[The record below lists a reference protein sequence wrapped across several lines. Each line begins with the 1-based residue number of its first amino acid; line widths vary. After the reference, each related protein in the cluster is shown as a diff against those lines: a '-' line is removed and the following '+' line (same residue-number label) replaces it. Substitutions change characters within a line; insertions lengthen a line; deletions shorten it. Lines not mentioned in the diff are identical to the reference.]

1 MSNKVKPKAA
11 AAKYGCLSTRQWQ
24 DIRRAARL
32 ASSEGIT
39 LIMHGVSVIPTTRD
53 SENLSQSEN
62 NSTTTSAR
70 DGRGLQPKES
80 IGKACENPSAKQLHE
95 QQLTKQQREQER
107 SLRRLHDF
115 QQAFACGARWEPL
128 VQKLLRKE
136 RAISR
141 AQVWTAHME
150 RRLAMREKM
159 RAFLLRVVRHASSS
173 AHPVPMVDR
182 DRAKLGLTKLRRMVY
197 QYDGHITLLEAR
209 RMRQACSAANARAN
223 MRDLFSNYRVALN
236 FEAATAGLEPFD
248 ENRSPLASLQAV
260 SPHNSRPP
268 GEQRGAKG
276 TTKKPKSSRSRGRR

>member
-70 DGRGLQPKES
+70 GGRGLQPKES

-115 QQAFACGARWEPL
+115 QQAFACGAR
-128 VQKLLRKE
+128 
-136 RAISR
+136 SR
-141 AQVWTAHME
+141 APKCGQLIWSV
-150 RRLAMREKM
+150 
-159 RAFLLRVVRHASSS
+159 AS
-173 AHPVPMVDR
+173 PC
-182 DRAKLGLTKLRRMVY
+182 
-197 QYDGHITLLEAR
+197 AR
-209 RMRQACSAANARAN
+209 RCAPSSC
-223 MRDLFSNYRVALN
+223 VWC
-236 FEAATAGLEPFD
+236 AT
-248 ENRSPLASLQAV
+248 
-260 SPHNSRPP
+260 
-268 GEQRGAKG
+268 
-276 TTKKPKSSRSRGRR
+276 

>member
-1 MSNKVKPKAA
+1 M
-11 AAKYGCLSTRQWQ
+11 
-24 DIRRAARL
+24 
-32 ASSEGIT
+32 
-39 LIMHGVSVIPTTRD
+39 
-53 SENLSQSEN
+53 
-62 NSTTTSAR
+62 
-70 DGRGLQPKES
+70 
-80 IGKACENPSAKQLHE
+80 
-95 QQLTKQQREQER
+95 
-107 SLRRLHDF
+107 
-115 QQAFACGARWEPL
+115 
-128 VQKLLRKE
+128 QKLLRKE

-276 TTKKPKSSRSRGRR
+276 TTKKPKGSRSRGRR

>member
-1 MSNKVKPKAA
+1 MSNKVKPETA
-11 AAKYGCLSTRQWQ
+11 AAKHGCLSTRQWQ
-24 DIRRAARL
+24 DIRRASRL

-70 DGRGLQPKES
+70 GGRGLQPKES

-141 AQVWTAHME
+141 ADVWTTHMRYRIE
-150 RRLAMREKM
+150 LRDKM
-159 RAFLLRVVRHASSS
+159 SGFL
-173 AHPVPMVDR
+173 
-182 DRAKLGLTKLRRMVY
+182 
-197 QYDGHITLLEAR
+197 
-209 RMRQACSAANARAN
+209 ARAL
-223 MRDLFSNYRVALN
+223 RFLRKGAL
-236 FEAATAGLEPFD
+236 
-248 ENRSPLASLQAV
+248 
-260 SPHNSRPP
+260 
-268 GEQRGAKG
+268 AKG
-276 TTKKPKSSRSRGRR
+276 DKPSTGSS

>member
-70 DGRGLQPKES
+70 GGRGLQPKES

-159 RAFLLRVVRHASSS
+159 RAFLLRPTRSGDVLFLRVCRTFRQSKKYSPTIRQS
-173 AHPVPMVDR
+173 KQKICTFRMCEQSGVNKYCVNNMV
-182 DRAKLGLTKLRRMVY
+182 
-197 QYDGHITLLEAR
+197 
-209 RMRQACSAANARAN
+209 
-223 MRDLFSNYRVALN
+223 
-236 FEAATAGLEPFD
+236 
-248 ENRSPLASLQAV
+248 
-260 SPHNSRPP
+260 
-268 GEQRGAKG
+268 
-276 TTKKPKSSRSRGRR
+276 

>member
-70 DGRGLQPKES
+70 GGRGLQPKES

-115 QQAFACGARWEPL
+115 QQAFACGARW
-128 VQKLLRKE
+128 KLLRKE

>member
-1 MSNKVKPKAA
+1 MSNKVKPETA
-11 AAKYGCLSTRQWQ
+11 AAKHGCLSTRQWQ
-24 DIRRAARL
+24 DIRRASRL

-39 LIMHGVSVIPTTRD
+39 LIMHGVTVIPTTRD
-53 SENLSQSEN
+53 SENQSRSEN

-70 DGRGLQPKES
+70 GGRGLQPKAS
-80 IGKACENPSAKQLHE
+80 IGKACELPSAKQLHE
-95 QQLTKQQREQER
+95 RQSKQQREQER

-248 ENRSPLASLQAV
+248 ENRSLLASLQAV